1 MSSVG
6 KSSRRDRKGKSD
18 SVAGRG
24 GNKGVLKRWGR
35 FHYSTIAFF
44 TMENYGK
51 DSQEVKREGN
61 KIYDDDT
68 VWKPRGRFVDTQ
80 PTVGDGGLGV
90 ENESK
95 ETCPVDFSHTYNLL
109 ILPLLSPHIFIL
121 IGRVS
126 RKPVMGKRYETGL
139 GTD

>member
-1 MSSVG
+1 MSTVE

-35 FHYSTIAFF
+35 FHYSITAFF

-68 VWKPRGRFVDTQ
+68 VGKPRGRLVDTQ

-95 ETCPVDFSHTYNLL
+95 KTCLVDFSHTYNLL
-109 ILPLLSPHIFIL
+109 IPPLFCPMFSF
-121 IGRVS
+121 
-126 RKPVMGKRYETGL
+126 
-139 GTD
+139 